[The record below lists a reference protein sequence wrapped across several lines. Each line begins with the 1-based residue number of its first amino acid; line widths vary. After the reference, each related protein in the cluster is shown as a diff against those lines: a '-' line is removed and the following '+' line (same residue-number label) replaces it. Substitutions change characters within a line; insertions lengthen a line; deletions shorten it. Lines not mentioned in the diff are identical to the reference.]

1 MPIMVKTQTTSDDSG
16 VSAIARRR
24 ANAKTTSKSN
34 YHERRA
40 EIVSAAAG
48 LFKAKGYRGTTLAD
62 IAGAVG
68 ADRAS
73 LYYYIGGKEEL
84 LDEVVTDVVRANLA
98 RAEDIRDSD
107 AAAPVKLRRLI
118 TELMVS
124 YATHYPFLYV
134 YLQENLAHVAK
145 SREKWSRQM
154 RAVNRKWEAAVEAIV
169 VQGVDEGSLRAVTD
183 ARVMAYGVI
192 GMVSWTNR
200 WFNPATSSV
209 DAATIGE
216 AYAEMVLGGLVATPA
231 AGNTSSAP
239 AV

>member
-1 MPIMVKTQTTSDDSG
+1 MVTPATARDDNPADPADTI
-16 VSAIARRR
+16 SAISRRR
-24 ANAKTTSKSN
+24 ANAKTTKKAN

-40 EIVSAAAG
+40 EIVAAAAE

-68 ADRAS
+68 SDRAS
-73 LYYYIGGKEEL
+73 LYYYIGGKDEL

-107 AAAPVKLRRLI
+107 ADAPAKLRRLI

-145 SREKWSRQM
+145 SREKWSKQM
-154 RAVNRKWEAAVEAIV
+154 RGINRRWEAAVESMV
-169 VQGVDEGSLRAVTD
+169 VQGIDEGSLRSVTD
-183 ARVMAYGVI
+183 PRIVAYGII

-200 WFNPATSSV
+200 WFNPATSKV
-209 DAATIGE
+209 DAVTIGE
-216 AYAEMVLGGLVATPA
+216 AYAEMVLGGLVVPL
-231 AGNTSSAP
+231 G
-239 AV
+239 

>member
-1 MPIMVKTQTTSDDSG
+1 MANAPTTRNAG
-16 VSAIARRR
+16 APVSAIGQRR
-24 ANAKTTSKSN
+24 ANAKTAAKAN
-34 YHERRA
+34 YHDRRA
-40 EIVSAAAG
+40 EIVAAAAK

-73 LYYYIGGKEEL
+73 LYYYIGSKEEL

-107 AAAPVKLRRLI
+107 DDAPAKLRRLI

-169 VQGVDEGSLRAVTD
+169 AQGLDEGTLRPVTD

-200 WFNPATSSV
+200 WFNPATSPV

-216 AYAEMVLGGLVATPA
+216 AYAEMVLGGLVSGRPTR
-231 AGNTSSAP
+231 
-239 AV
+239 